1 MDESDATAHRRQ
13 DPRYGSSNP
22 TAWKVRGQDVK
33 TLKDATGKLYRPD
46 LYATAKEGQIT
57 EVSYMFQ
64 KPGAD
69 ATPVAKISYVTK
81 VDDLGCG
88 VGYYK

>member
-1 MDESDATAHRRQ
+1 
-13 DPRYGSSNP
+13 
-22 TAWKVRGQDVK
+22 
-33 TLKDATGKLYRPD
+33 
-46 LYATAKEGQIT
+46 
-57 EVSYMFQ
+57 MFP
-64 KPGAD
+64 KPGTD

>member
-1 MDESDATAHRRQ
+1 MGRTFTLRR
-13 DPRYGSSNP
+13 R
-22 TAWKVRGQDVK
+22 K
-33 TLKDATGKLYRPD
+33 
-46 LYATAKEGQIT
+46 AK
-57 EVSYMFQ
+57 SL